1 MDNNLTGI
9 SDKKYMTKDNK
20 IVTIKIKDKISE
32 NHFDD
37 FQNNCEIKNCEIDNC
52 ETNNLSD
59 NNNCGNNDS
68 ENNNCENNN
77 CDNNNC
83 VNNTEKYKLT
93 RE

>member
-32 NHFDD
+32 NNFDA
-37 FQNNCEIKNCEIDNC
+37 FQNNCEIKNCEIDNS
-52 ETNNLSD
+52 ETNNSE

-68 ENNNCENNN
+68 ENNNCGNNN

-83 VNNTEKYKLT
+83 ENNT
-93 RE
+93 